1 MNTQN
6 MNAVQQ
12 SVNSAPGSGRF
23 AGPGL
28 RLASAALAVTGR
40 VGDLA
45 SLYNPFAHGWD
56 LHWRAT
62 PGAEF
67 YEVQTNP
74 NPAVATQ
81 WAAAGNA
88 EGTRTVLL
96 ATAPAQRPW
105 VRVRAVGAAG
115 PGAWSDPIQVSAR
128 VAHWRSAA

>member
-6 MNAVQQ
+6 QNAVQP
-12 SVNSAPGSGRF
+12 SVNSASGAGRF

-28 RLASAALAVTGR
+28 RLGAADLAGTGR

-45 SLYNPFAHGWD
+45 SLYNPFARGWD

-62 PGAEF
+62 PGAEL

-74 NPAVATQ
+74 NPA
-81 WAAAGNA
+81 AAAQWVAAGKA